1 MSILK
6 DIGLVIKNVIC
17 AVNTAYVISYEGLKY
32 CFTGDFDTF
41 TRNIAK
47 KLSGLNILYVKL
59 FQAFANN
66 NNLISENTNRIF
78 LEYSTITEW
87 KIQKILKMPCCSAT
101 ENTNSMREAVC
112 AAQTHVMHR
121 NQ

>member
-32 CFTGDFDTF
+32 CFLKDSNQF
-41 TRNIAK
+41 TRSLTK

-66 NNLISENTNRIF
+66 NKLISEHTNQIF
-78 LEYSTITEW
+78 LEYTDNAPFTIDD
-87 KIQKILKMPCCSAT
+87 IDLDMLIL
-101 ENTNSMREAVC
+101 VLGYL
-112 AAQTHVMHR
+112 
-121 NQ
+121 